1 MIVAPAAE
9 RNKEPILAV
18 IRQQLSSRG
27 RAPALALE
35 LASGSGQ
42 HLVHFA
48 QALPNVLWQPS
59 EVEPRALES
68 ISAYIAATKVSNVEQ
83 PLNIDCSQSWETWGG
98 LKPNSFDLIVN
109 INMIHITEIKC
120 TEGLFKGAGQL
131 LKPEALLITYG
142 PYAINGVIT
151 PQSNVD
157 FDLSLRQRNP
167 SWGLRDISLLKKLA
181 EENGMT
187 FKQMVDMPANNK
199 CVIFQ
204 KWSTV

>member
-48 QALPNVLWQPS
+48 QALPSVLWQPS

-151 PQSNVD
+151 PQSNID

>member
-18 IRQQLSSRG
+18 IRQQLCSRG

-48 QALPNVLWQPS
+48 QALPSVLWQPS

-131 LKPEALLITYG
+131 LKPEALLVTYG

-151 PQSNVD
+151 PQSNID

>member
-9 RNKEPILAV
+9 RNKEPILNV
-18 IRQQLSSRG
+18 IRQQLSPS
-27 RAPALALE
+27 APALALE

-42 HLVHFA
+42 HSVYFA

-59 EVEPRALES
+59 ELEPRALES
-68 ISAYIAATKVSNVEQ
+68 ISAYIAATRVENVKQ
-83 PLNIDCSQSWETWGG
+83 PLNIDCSQSWEAWGG

-120 TEGLFKGAGQL
+120 TE
-131 LKPEALLITYG
+131 
-142 PYAINGVIT
+142 PYAMNGVIT
-151 PQSNVD
+151 PQSNID

-167 SWGLRDISLLKKLA
+167 GWGLRDISVLQKLA
-181 EENGMT
+181 EESGMR

-199 CVIFQ
+199 CLIFQ
-204 KWSTV
+204 KRSSV

>member
-9 RNKEPILAV
+9 RNKEPILNV
-18 IRQQLSSRG
+18 IRQQLQPEV
-27 RAPALALE
+27 PALALE

-42 HLVHFA
+42 HTVHFA

-59 EVEPRALES
+59 EVEPRSLES
-68 ISAYIAATKVSNVEQ
+68 ISAYIAATRVENVKQ

-98 LKPNSFDLIVN
+98 LQANTFDLILN

-120 TEGLFKGAGQL
+120 TKGLFKGAGQL
-131 LKPEALLITYG
+131 LKPNALLITYG
-142 PYAINGVIT
+142 PYAINGLIT
-151 PQSNVD
+151 PQSNID

-167 SWGLRDISLLKKLA
+167 SWGLKDLSILQKLA

-187 FKQMVDMPANNK
+187 FKRMVDMPANNK
-199 CVIFQ
+199 CLIFQ
-204 KWSTV
+204 KRSSV

>member
-9 RNKEPILAV
+9 RNKEPILNV
-18 IRQQLSSRG
+18 IRQQLSPG
-27 RAPALALE
+27 APALALE

-42 HLVHFA
+42 HSVHFA

-59 EVEPRALES
+59 ELEPRALES
-68 ISAYIAATKVSNVEQ
+68 ISAYIAATRVENVKQ

-98 LKPNSFDLIVN
+98 LKPSSFDLIVN

-120 TEGLFKGAGQL
+120 TEGLFKGVGQL
-131 LKPEALLITYG
+131 LKPKALLVTYG
-142 PYAINGVIT
+142 PYAINGMIT
-151 PQSNVD
+151 PQSNID

-167 SWGLRDISLLKKLA
+167 SWGLRDIRMLQKLA

-187 FKQMVDMPANNK
+187 FKKMVDMPANNK
-199 CVIFQ
+199 CLIFQ
-204 KWSTV
+204 KRSSV